1 MSTLL
6 DTRTDIEI
14 KQENNKKKL
23 EEKIAK
29 EKEIAQKEMKE
40 LREEKEKKL
49 GFKFTLLNETPVE
62 CKDNVNIK
70 EKETEK
76 CLFIDSDDEEIAPDK
91 EENRKKETYNKIK

>member
-40 LREEKEKKL
+40 LRVL
-49 GFKFTLLNETPVE
+49 RIYL
-62 CKDNVNIK
+62 
-70 EKETEK
+70 
-76 CLFIDSDDEEIAPDK
+76 PDY
-91 EENRKKETYNKIK
+91 E